1 MTTPDLFREYVNQP
15 WVPPVVS
22 DEAMRTAMGYVPVA
36 GTMYNWNQ
44 MAPWERGLSIGL
56 DAVDIATLG
65 GGKAITAPARAGV
78 QGFRHFA
85 KTPVPTYM
93 RFGDILHKGGQ
104 YRPSHNWGVTDLPER
119 GISVYPAMYDPG
131 VDKYVIQSAP
141 DVNYLFRNPKHYD
154 PVTEVGK
161 SSPTFSGVQTKYE
174 DLDTYMDASY
184 IDWLGNDIR
193 DTQNMMVSSM
203 KNVPRWMQV
212 EDGTIWAR
220 RTPAEEQRLQDLYS
234 TLKPFEVPYDPDI
247 VGSQTVL
254 GGFPRR
260 VEGTPIPGQV
270 GSDFEPL
277 IHPKSLDDPFNM
289 YPNRLKEGAPGS
301 TTRIDPSRV
310 VMSDEPAQTLREHG
324 RLIDIPG
331 SPRQIPR
338 VEFNV
343 DEYGKHI
350 PTTGDKILTQLEDF
364 MRNYTSPGG
373 FSLAQLGTL
382 AARGELNAPQ
392 ER

>member
-1 MTTPDLFREYVNQP
+1 
-15 WVPPVVS
+15 
-22 DEAMRTAMGYVPVA
+22 
-36 GTMYNWNQ
+36 
-44 MAPWERGLSIGL
+44 
-56 DAVDIATLG
+56 
-65 GGKAITAPARAGV
+65 
-78 QGFRHFA
+78 
-85 KTPVPTYM
+85 
-93 RFGDILHKGGQ
+93 
-104 YRPSHNWGVTDLPER
+104 
-119 GISVYPAMYDPG
+119 
-131 VDKYVIQSAP
+131 
-141 DVNYLFRNPKHYD
+141 
-154 PVTEVGK
+154 
-161 SSPTFSGVQTKYE
+161 
-174 DLDTYMDASY
+174 MDASY

-343 DEYGKHI
+343 DEYGAHN

-382 AARGELNAPQ
+382 AARGEINAPQ